1 MSDKLPRPEHMTQDW
16 IDRNKKRLVT
26 NIKEINNK
34 LSDIENAY
42 PWPPDCPKFER
53 MRYDDLYSDYVMY
66 NNQLEELKEIERNYY
81 GTYIC
86 RE

>member
-1 MSDKLPRPEHMTQDW
+1 MSDRLPRPERITQDW
-16 IDRNKKRLVT
+16 IDRNRKRLTT

-42 PWPPDCPKFER
+42 EWPEDCPKFER

-66 NNQLEELKEIERNYY
+66 NNQLTELKEIERNYY
-81 GTYIC
+81 GNN
-86 RE
+86 